1 MDIQSTPDNSKLQ
14 RKSITVQFIGSL
26 KQITRSTWKW
36 DGGGM
41 QVSCTHHLK
50 GSKRYIDIL
59 NKKLSSKAGLINA
72 VLNIVFELD

>member
-14 RKSITVQFIGSL
+14 QKSKTVQFIGSL
-26 KQITRSTWKW
+26 KSIIRSKEMGW
-36 DGGGM
+36 GRNASIM
-41 QVSCTHHLK
+41 YFK

-59 NKKLSSKAGLINA
+59 NKKLSSKAGLIST